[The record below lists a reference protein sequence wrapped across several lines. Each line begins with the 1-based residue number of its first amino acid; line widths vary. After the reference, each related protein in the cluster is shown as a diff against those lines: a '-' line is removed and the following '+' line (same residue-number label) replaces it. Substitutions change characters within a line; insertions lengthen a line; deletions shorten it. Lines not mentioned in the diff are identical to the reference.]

1 VRLSE
6 VIEKARILLEEEDEV
21 REELLKLTREVG
33 REARRAIFK
42 VHEGD
47 LESAEE
53 RLRVASETVRRILSY
68 KERYPR
74 LYYSG
79 STTSA
84 LAEYVEACLL
94 LAYAR
99 GNELPGFEDLGVE
112 PHHYLLGLAD
122 FVGELRR
129 LMIRYISSDMFK
141 EAGEVLHVMEE
152 VYKGLLT
159 ISVPD
164 ALVPG
169 LRRKVD
175 VLRGVVEAAARD
187 LLYYVKSGELSRAL
201 RELLAELGERRG
213 S

>member
-1 VRLSE
+1 MRLSE